1 MTVWSKVIL
10 HTTILSIASIKL
22 LMGQNYE
29 ITLPEKL
36 NYGTNR
42 YEVLGTNSDGIV
54 TMNAGKNSHSIALYS
69 YDMKMKWKKPIAL
82 KEIGFVNIGKVIL
95 TGDSAIVFYTIQ
107 ARGITFLKAAKV
119 NHQFMLIRSSI
130 VVDTL
135 ATSTLL
141 SVPKMSY
148 SVSFLKKRFLI
159 YYDDLNVGERKK
171 MHAYCLDE
179 WLNVNWEISYTATDF
194 MESQIITAEID
205 DSLHSRFLFGENQ
218 VKNFHND
225 FPFNKNMMV
234 CYNESTQTFSN
245 TITEQYGMIFT
256 EPLLKHDF
264 TNHQLIVAGLY
275 SNSPGNESNG
285 IFINRYSLNGK
296 LLSKKQ
302 IQFSTDLLTNL
313 SGNNP
318 PKRNDGFYFFHPSEM
333 IVKKNGGVIFLAE
346 SHTVSTESFNSS
358 GYGSF
363 GGSSSLTVNYY
374 HYDEIIACSISDTSG
389 MEWNQVLHKKQQTE
403 SDGGIFS
410 SYALVVAPTELILV
424 YNDFSGGTNVLSS
437 FIMKADGKVTRT
449 EIFNA
454 DKKGLLPVSKA
465 GQQIS
470 PNEIVIP
477 SLKKGYL
484 QYLKLL
490 F

>member
-1 MTVWSKVIL
+1 M
-10 HTTILSIASIKL
+10 A
-22 LMGQNYE
+22 QNYE
-29 ITLPEKL
+29 ISLPEKL
-36 NYGTNR
+36 NYATNR
-42 YEVLGTNSDGIV
+42 HEVLGTNSEGIV
-54 TMNAGKNSHSIALYS
+54 ALNAGKNSHTISMYS
-69 YDMKMKWKKPIAL
+69 FDMKLKWKKPIAL

-130 VVDTL
+130 IVDTL

-141 SVPKMSY
+141 SVPKMNY
-148 SVSFLKKRFLI
+148 TVSAAKKRFLI
-159 YYDDLNVGERKK
+159 YYDDLNVSERRK
-171 MHAYCLDE
+171 MHAFCINE
-179 WLNVNWEISYTATDF
+179 WLKIDWKISYRTSDF
-194 MESQIITAEID
+194 TEPQIITAEID
-205 DSLHSRFLFGENQ
+205 DSLKCWFVFGENQ

-225 FPFNKNMMV
+225 FPFNKLMLV
-234 CYNESTQTFSN
+234 YYNDSSQTFSY

-256 EPLLKHDF
+256 DPVLKQDLD
-264 TNHQLIVAGLY
+264 NQQILIAGLY
-275 SNSPGNESNG
+275 ANSPGAESTG
-285 IFINRYSLNGK
+285 IFINRYSSDGNMLTQK
-296 LLSKKQ
+296 LLP
-302 IQFSTDLLTNL
+302 FSTDLLTNL

-333 IVKKNGGVIFLAE
+333 IVKKNGGIIFLAE
-346 SHTVSTESFNSS
+346 SHSVSTESFSSS

-363 GGSSSLTVNYY
+363 GGSSALTVNYY
-374 HYDEIIACSISDTSG
+374 HYDEIIACSISDTG
-389 MEWNQVLHKKQQTE
+389 IMEWSQVLHKKQQTE
-403 SDGGIFS
+403 SDGGLFS

-424 YNDFSGGTNVLSS
+424 FNDFAGGTNILSAYT
-437 FIMKADGKVTRT
+437 IQVDGKVGRT

-454 DKKGLLPVSKA
+454 DKKGLLPVAVA
-465 GQQIS
+465 GRQIS
-470 PNEIVIP
+470 PNEIIMP